1 MQNSKSK
8 VKKPLIIVTFIIMTY
23 LSSIKKMQ
31 ELFHTNNELKKAFD
45 DGGLAGNYA
54 QHLYILALIVGSFGI
69 VLLIKALW
77 NRLIPRIT
85 NWREIDYF
93 EAMGIMTI
101 LLLLSYI

>member
-1 MQNSKSK
+1 MQNNKSK
-8 VKKPLIIVTFIIMTY
+8 VKKPLIIVTFIIMSC
-23 LSSIKKMQ
+23 LSSIKKMR
-31 ELFHTNNELKKAFD
+31 EIFHTNDELKKAFD

-54 QHLYILALIVGSFGI
+54 QYAYILTLMVGSFAI

-93 EAMGIMTI
+93 EAMGIVTII
-101 LLLLSYI
+101 LLFSYI